1 MKIIFWGTASF
12 GLPALESLLKS
23 GHEILAVVTQPDR
36 PQGRGKKIAPSP
48 IKSWAEQ
55 KKIPVYQPERSR
67 DHTFVNLLKSIA
79 PEIMIVIAYGQI
91 LSLDIL
97 SIPPRGCINVHASI
111 LPKYRGA
118 APIPWAI
125 LQGET
130 RTGVTTMFMDE
141 GMDTG
146 PILLIGETDIALE
159 ESAGELHDRLAKM
172 GADLLL
178 QTLAGLEEGR
188 LKPQPQD
195 HAQATYAPKITKEMA
210 RINWQRPA
218 RYLFNHLRAFDPW
231 PGAFTYLNH
240 QLLKIFRPRFFEGMD
255 EINEEPPG
263 TIVEVNNKELTI
275 ATGRGYLKVR
285 EVQMENRPRMKV
297 AEFLHGHKLIPGM
310 RLGRGEE
317 SN

>member
-12 GLPALESLLKS
+12 GLPALKSLFKS
-23 GHEILAVVTQPDR
+23 AHEILAVVTQPDR
-36 PQGRGKKIAPSP
+36 PQGRGKKIIPSP
-48 IKSWAEQ
+48 IKSLAGQ

-67 DHTFVNLLKSIA
+67 DHSFVNLLKSLA
-79 PEIMIVIAYGQI
+79 PEIMIIIAYGQI
-91 LSLDIL
+91 LSFDIL
-97 SIPPRGCINVHASI
+97 SIPPQGCINVHASI

-118 APIPWAI
+118 APIPRAI

-141 GMDTG
+141 GLDTG
-146 PILLIGETDIALE
+146 PILLTAETEIALE

-178 QTLAGLEEGR
+178 KTLAGLEEGR

-210 RINWQRPA
+210 RINWQLPA
-218 RYLFNHLRAFDPW
+218 RQLFNHLRAFDPW

-240 QLLKIFRPRFFEGMD
+240 SLFKIFRPRFFPGLE

-263 TIVEVNNKELTI
+263 TVVAATPEEITI
-275 ATGRGYLKVR
+275 ATGRGYLKIR
-285 EVQMENRPRMKV
+285 EVQLANRPRMRV
-297 AEFLHGHKLIPGM
+297 AEFLSGHQLIPGM
-310 RLGRGEE
+310 CLGE
-317 SN
+317 

>member
-1 MKIIFWGTASF
+1 LRIIFWGTASF
-12 GLPALESLLKS
+12 GLPALESLWQS

-36 PQGRGKKIAPSP
+36 PQGRGKKIIPSP
-48 IKSWAEQ
+48 VKSWAIP
-55 KKIPVYQPERSR
+55 KKIPVYQPEKIQ
-67 DHTFVNLLKSIA
+67 DHAFVNFLKSLA
-79 PEIMIVIAYGQI
+79 PEIMVVIAYGQI

-97 SIPPRGCINVHASI
+97 AIPPRGCLNVHASI

-159 ESAGELHDRLAKM
+159 ENAGELHDRLAKM

-178 QTLAGLEEGR
+178 QTLAGLEAGW

-210 RINWQRPA
+210 RINWQMSA
-218 RYLFNHLRAFDPW
+218 RQLFNHLRAFDPW
-231 PGAFTYLNH
+231 PGAFTNLNRR
-240 QLLKIFRPRFFEGMD
+240 LLKMFRPRFFSGME
-255 EINEEPPG
+255 EINAEPPG
-263 TIVEVNNKELTI
+263 TIVQATNEEITI

-285 EVQMENRPRMKV
+285 EVQLENRPRMKV
-297 AEFLHGHKLIPGM
+297 AEFLHGHQLVPGM
-310 RLGRGEE
+310 RLGE
-317 SN
+317 

>member
-12 GLPALESLLKS
+12 GLPALESLLTS
-23 GHEILAVVTQPDR
+23 GHEILAVITQPDR
-36 PQGRGKKIAPSP
+36 PQGRGKKIVPSP
-48 IKSWAEQ
+48 IKSFAGQ
-55 KKIPVYQPERSR
+55 KKIPIYQPERSG
-67 DHTFVNLLKSIA
+67 DHSFVNLLKSFA

-97 SIPPRGCINVHASI
+97 SIPPGGCINVHASI

-141 GMDTG
+141 GLDTG

-159 ESAGELHDRLAKM
+159 ETAGELHDRLAKM

-178 QTLAGLEEGR
+178 QTLTGLEKGR

-195 HAQATYAPKITKEMA
+195 HAQASYAPKITKELA
-210 RINWQRPA
+210 RINWQMPA
-218 RYLFNHLRAFDPW
+218 RQLFNHLRAFDPW
-231 PGAFTYLNH
+231 PGAFTYLDH
-240 QLLKIFRPRFFEGMD
+240 HLLKIFRPRFFPGMD
-255 EINEEPPG
+255 EVNEEPPG
-263 TIVEVNNKELTI
+263 TIVEAAGEEITI

-285 EVQMENRPRMKV
+285 EVQLANRPRMRV
-297 AEFLHGHKLIPGM
+297 PEFLHGHRLVPGT
-310 RLGRGEE
+310 RLGA
-317 SN
+317 

>member
-23 GHEILAVVTQPDR
+23 GHEILAIVTQPDR
-36 PQGRGKKIAPSP
+36 PQGRGKKIIPSP
-48 IKSWAEQ
+48 IKSLAEQ

-67 DHTFVNLLKSIA
+67 DHSLVNLLKSLA

-97 SIPPRGCINVHASI
+97 SIPPRGCLNVHASI

-125 LQGET
+125 LQGEK

-141 GMDTG
+141 GLDTG
-146 PILLIGETDIALE
+146 PILLIRETDISME
-159 ESAGELHDRLAKM
+159 ESAGELHDRLAKI

-178 QTLAGLEEGR
+178 ETLAGLAEGNI
-188 LKPQPQD
+188 KPQPQD

-210 RINWQRPA
+210 RINWQLPA
-218 RYLFNHLRAFDPW
+218 SQLFNHLRAFDPW
-231 PGAFTYLNH
+231 PGAYTYLNH
-240 QLLKIFRPRFFEGMD
+240 QLFKIFRPRFFQGMD
-255 EINEEPPG
+255 ELNEEPPG
-263 TIVEVNNKELTI
+263 TIVEANNEEITI

-285 EVQMENRPRMKV
+285 EVQLANRPRMKV
-297 AEFLHGHKLIPGM
+297 SEFLHGHKLVSGM
-310 RLGRGEE
+310 RLGEWGK
-317 SN
+317 